1 MSQYTQEEVI
11 GNPQSMASVILVNVG
26 LLLAMAATILAMPIF
41 YSPVARWLMA
51 GAAVAVLVGRFI
63 SPYTG
68 KVIRVK
74 RLRRIEL
81 WVGAF
86 FGVAAFFMFYY
97 PQDARDWLAFTLA
110 GGFLQ
115 AYTSLM
121 LPRAMKQ
128 ALKE

>member
-1 MSQYTQEEVI
+1 MPQYTQEEVI
-11 GNPQSMASVILVNVG
+11 GKPQSPASAILVNLG
-26 LLLAMAATILAMPIF
+26 LLLAMAATILAMPMF
-41 YSPVARWLMA
+41 HSPVARWLMA
-51 GAAVAVLVGRFI
+51 GAAVAVLVGRFL

-68 KVIRVK
+68 KVLRVK
-74 RLRRIEL
+74 RLRRTEL

-86 FGVAAFFMFYY
+86 FGVAAFFMFYQ

-121 LPRAMKQ
+121 LPRAMRQ
-128 ALKE
+128 AMK